1 MNFKK
6 LPLSVAVAAS
16 VGTGYVHAGEYEYDM
31 SSVDIDKS
39 IVYNQNI
46 GNTGHI
52 LTLGMILVD
61 SSAVAVSEVKQ
72 SSEYNQVYNEFDTLN
87 DASVADNVLNGATG
101 NIGVNVAAGDNNVQQ
116 NSVAIANASSN
127 ATSVDL
133 NVDFTQGET
142 NHFDEQYHED
152 YHQDYQK
159 VDNYDEKYD
168 GAWGVDGSV
177 GYSHSTTERVTVDE
191 WEVGTKSEL
200 TLEGDAVGIAGA
212 ASGAHTEGMAAWG
225 EYGVGGDSA
234 GGGVFLNDKDIIV
247 PGEGEAGPTVIE
259 GHETQ
264 GTYSASTEGRAA
276 GSAEF
281 TEDESL
287 LVDVSGFAGQSY
299 SEYYDGAESYNEE
312 ANSSYDSNATHDDD
326 YRLNVAFDA
335 DFVFG
340 GAADAETFSE
350 QYAYLNTTINN
361 GVLNTASV
369 GDEVGVDAAGNIGI
383 NVAAGNSNVQ
393 ANQLALAN
401 NDGVLSTATASS
413 YQVAADNYTENNSL
427 TVYETKSVEATM
439 SGVAYG
445 TYEGYS
451 DQANNVYPDI
461 WEGAEN
467 QPHSPHP
474 TTESFVYHMDLDSNN
489 QGAEH
494 APDDHAAYD
503 PDGSL
508 LFREAGELA
517 LDDIQLAGTV
527 YYREARYMGHEN
539 IASLGDNALSG
550 ASGNIGVNIAAGTN
564 NLQGN
569 ALAISNAS
577 VPIAPAPP
585 AGGE

>member
-6 LPLSVAVAAS
+6 LPLSVAVAAA
-16 VGTGYVHAGEYEYDM
+16 VGAGSAYAGEDLY
-31 SSVDIDKS
+31 SSVEIDKE

-46 GNTGHI
+46 GNTGQI
-52 LTLGMILVD
+52 LTLGLILVD

-72 SSEYNQVYNEFDTLN
+72 DSSLNIVKNEFDTVN
-87 DASVADNVLNGATG
+87 DASVANNVLNGATG

-116 NSVAIANASSN
+116 NSVAIANASSG
-127 ATSVDL
+127 ASSIDLHVDY
-133 NVDFTQGET
+133 TQGEV
-142 NHFDEQYHED
+142 NHSDSQKHADAHYD
-152 YHQDYQK
+152 YHKDDSY
-159 VDNYDEKYD
+159 VEHYE
-168 GAWGVDGSV
+168 GAWGVEGTVDYDHAIS
-177 GYSHSTTERVTVDE
+177 ERVTVDE
-191 WEVGTKSEL
+191 WEVKTNSKL
-200 TLEGDAVGIAGA
+200 TLEGDAVGVAGA
-212 ASGAHTEGMAAWG
+212 ASGAHAEGMAAWG
-225 EYGVGGDSA
+225 EYGMGGGSVGGA
-234 GGGVFLNDKDIIV
+234 LFLNDKDQV
-247 PGEGEAGPTVIE
+247 VGQGEAGPTVIE

-264 GTYSASTEGRAA
+264 GTYSAQTSGSAA

-287 LVDVSGFAGQSY
+287 AVDIAGFAGESY
-299 SEYYDGAESYNEE
+299 SEDYQGSEETNKE
-312 ANSSYDSNATHDDD
+312 ANFSYDSNKTHDDD
-326 YRLNVAFDA
+326 YRLNVEFDA

-350 QYAYLNTTINN
+350 QYAYLNQTYNN
-361 GVLNTASV
+361 GVINDASV

-383 NVAAGNSNVQ
+383 NVAAGDSNVQ
-393 ANQLALAN
+393 ANQLSLAN

-413 YQVAADNYTENNSL
+413 YQVASANYTENNSL
-427 TVYETKSVEATM
+427 VVYETVSVRADMAGTA
-439 SGVAYG
+439 SG

-451 DQANNVYPDI
+451 DQANDVYPDI
-461 WEGAEN
+461 WLGEDG

-474 TTESFVYHMDLDSNN
+474 TSDDFIAHVDIDSNN

-494 APDDHAAYD
+494 APTDHAAYD

-508 LFREAGELA
+508 LFKEAGDIV
-517 LDDIQLAGTV
+517 LDDIQLTGTV
-527 YYREARYMGHEN
+527 YYREARYLGHDN

-577 VPIAPAPP
+577 IPTAPTPP
-585 AGGE
+585 AGGGE